1 MKGPWVS
8 DHALIRYLERVEGR
22 DMEGLRKQ
30 ISASLARANDIA
42 QTFGMDSHVNIGAAV
57 FVLRNGSVVT
67 VLDRA
72 RRLANRAMP
81 ASDQPRPPRTWPED
95 TDV

>member
-22 DMEGLRKQ
+22 DMEGLRRQ
-30 ISASLARANDIA
+30 ISASLARANDMA
-42 QTFGMDSHVNIGAAV
+42 QTFGLDSHVNVGAAV
-57 FVLRNGSVVT
+57 FVLRGGSVVT

-72 RRLANRAMP
+72 RRVAARAMP
-81 ASDQPRPPRTWPED
+81 AADQRRPARTWPED
-95 TDV
+95 TRD